1 MGATRYKFEGK
12 EIQLCNGST
21 ELPKFVDDIF
31 DFWSHVDPEPLDK
44 GQCINAVA
52 DKLFD
57 LLTHYYRDQVKFASK
72 KKRNNAPQIKFLK
85 HFKIWMYA
93 ILFCGHAQ
101 RTPTH
106 CQHLKCFLGLR
117 KWINSIIALIMNSK
131 CRSVIKK
138 LLNHLLINHSI
149 KIVITLKHKGDF
161 GVLNKKRLKFL
172 TSCHGVIIIIIA
184 SIIN

>member
-52 DKLFD
+52 DKLFK

-93 ILFCGHAQ
+93 ILFCGHETAVKV
-101 RTPTH
+101 RK
-106 CQHLKCFLGLR
+106 HLKEPKSSHDR
-117 KWINSIIALIMNSK
+117 AAM
-131 CRSVIKK
+131 KK
-138 LLNHLLINHSI
+138 YRDD
-149 KIVITLKHKGDF
+149 VITFCSDAQLLFNCTSDGIHNPTEN
-161 GVLNKKRLKFL
+161 LSQEEILEQLRTKFPQVRMSTL
-172 TSCHGVIIIIIA
+172 VIILDVIE
-184 SIIN
+184 